1 MVVKT
6 PPKSKKPS
14 RHDSI
19 SEFRMTF
26 DLNSMQ
32 VVFEAITS
40 SFETIRWVVFIF
52 HFWGA
57 KIFQKYFKAM
67 IWKMLIFE
75 HLPLLSG
82 WERPWRFCARRRF
95 LNVQCSQHAVSNYIV
110 IFEYIAMLFKAFKLV
125 TKQRFWVKA
134 I

>member
-40 SFETIRWVVFIF
+40 SFETIRWVVLIF
-52 HFWGA
+52 HFLEA
-57 KIFQKYFKAM
+57 KILINLSKVFQSNDLK
-67 IWKMLIFE
+67 
-75 HLPLLSG
+75 
-82 WERPWRFCARRRF
+82 
-95 LNVQCSQHAVSNYIV
+95 NVD
-110 IFEYIAMLFKAFKLV
+110 L
-125 TKQRFWVKA
+125 
-134 I
+134 

>member
-6 PPKSKKPS
+6 YPKSKKPS

-32 VVFEAITS
+32 VVFEAIAS

-57 KIFQKYFKAM
+57 KILINLSKVFQM
-67 IWKMLIFE
+67 IWKKLIFE

-95 LNVQCSQHAVSNYIV
+95 LNVQCTQHAVSNYIV
-110 IFEYIAMLFKAFKLV
+110 IFEYIAMLFQDFKLV
-125 TKQRFWVKA
+125 TKQRF
-134 I
+134 

>member
-32 VVFEAITS
+32 VVFEAIAS
-40 SFETIRWVVFIF
+40 SSETIRWVVLIF
-52 HFWGA
+52 HFLEA
-57 KIFQKYFKAM
+57 KILINLSKVFQSNDLK
-67 IWKMLIFE
+67 
-75 HLPLLSG
+75 
-82 WERPWRFCARRRF
+82 
-95 LNVQCSQHAVSNYIV
+95 NVD
-110 IFEYIAMLFKAFKLV
+110 L
-125 TKQRFWVKA
+125 
-134 I
+134 

>member
-6 PPKSKKPS
+6 YPKSKKPS

-19 SEFRMTF
+19 SEFRITF

-32 VVFEAITS
+32 VVFEAIAS

-57 KIFQKYFKAM
+57 KILINLSKVFQ
-67 IWKMLIFE
+67 
-75 HLPLLSG
+75 
-82 WERPWRFCARRRF
+82 
-95 LNVQCSQHAVSNYIV
+95 SNDLKKV
-110 IFEYIAMLFKAFKLV
+110 DL
-125 TKQRFWVKA
+125 
-134 I
+134 

>member
-6 PPKSKKPS
+6 YPKSKKPS

-32 VVFEAITS
+32 VVFEAIAS

-52 HFWGA
+52 YFWGA
-57 KIFQKYFKAM
+57 KILINLSKVFQ
-67 IWKMLIFE
+67 
-75 HLPLLSG
+75 
-82 WERPWRFCARRRF
+82 
-95 LNVQCSQHAVSNYIV
+95 SNDLKKV
-110 IFEYIAMLFKAFKLV
+110 DL
-125 TKQRFWVKA
+125 
-134 I
+134 